1 MSTAVQKAAPLAKEA
16 LKQGISNAANFGS
29 EKAIQGIQKLAE
41 KSINYGAP
49 ESLTHSLA
57 KAAEQGTKAAVK
69 ESTKALNSSLAH
81 IVPTST
87 SSTPKPRPRPVPL
100 SGRGGSNWRLFAA
113 ALERVTLPP
122 SCVGLGSSVSSPLAV
137 LKMLK

>member
-16 LKQGISNAANFGS
+16 LKEGISNAANFGS

-81 IVPTST
+81 IVPTSA
-87 SSTPKPRPRPVPL
+87 TPKPRPRASTSATPTPKPRPVPKVRKRPGKQVHHPKAKKRKEESITNL
-100 SGRGGSNWRLFAA
+100 IDQI
-113 ALERVTLPP
+113 
-122 SCVGLGSSVSSPLAV
+122 
-137 LKMLK
+137 